1 MKTSKTF
8 PKSNSQ
14 SNSGGATDSGGT
26 GLNNLS
32 SASSI
37 AISLDRRQRA
47 TWLDVVLLGGAPTA

>member
-8 PKSNSQ
+8 PKSNTQRS
-14 SNSGGATDSGGT
+14 SGGATDNGGT
-26 GLNNLS
+26 SLNNLS

-47 TWLDVVLLGGAPTA
+47 TWLDVVLIGAPA